1 MHSVLLCS
9 RTVELP
15 IEIFTMVYNKLTS
28 STMKYILLNVIS
40 DKNTFRNKHSRSYP
54 TIWILNFQESQVED
68 VKILQEMWQSL

>member
-28 STMKYILLNVIS
+28 STMKHILLNVIS
-40 DKNTFRNKHSRSYP
+40 DKNTFRNKHSRSYL
-54 TIWILNFQESQVED
+54 TIWILNFRESQVED